1 VKGRGCVAA
10 TVLEKKLIE
19 AVDDCVKTIYSP
31 NPVNA
36 NRTPI
41 VKAAQIRIYSTCP
54 ASGNVFVRV
63 ASHAGL
69 SFGLLPS
76 LQQLDQSPY
85 SMQKPQTNLWACDD
99 EDQMQPG
106 GGSA

>member
-1 VKGRGCVAA
+1 MPQRYLKIFLLKV
-10 TVLEKKLIE
+10 
-19 AVDDCVKTIYSP
+19 VDDCVKTIYSP
-31 NPVNA
+31 NPLDT

-63 ASHAGL
+63 ASRAGL
-69 SFGLLPS
+69 GFGLLPS
-76 LQQLDQSPY
+76 QQQLEQSLYP
-85 SMQKPQTNLWACDD
+85 MQNPQANLWPCDC

>member
-1 VKGRGCVAA
+1 M
-10 TVLEKKLIE
+10 
-19 AVDDCVKTIYSP
+19 
-31 NPVNA
+31 
-36 NRTPI
+36 
-41 VKAAQIRIYSTCP
+41 KAAQIRIYSTCP